1 MFVLREIFEGAAVKT
16 TELGNGYTYVSK
28 LSDPDRFTELIIN
41 VKNSK
46 NAIGVIQGELL
57 GDEKVLLTADKTY
70 VLAALDKNGK
80 DVESVELK

>member
-1 MFVLREIFEGAAVKT
+1 MFVLREIFEGVAVKT

-28 LSDPDRFTELIIN
+28 LSDPDRFAELITN

-57 GDEKVLLTADKTY
+57 GDEKVLLAADKTY